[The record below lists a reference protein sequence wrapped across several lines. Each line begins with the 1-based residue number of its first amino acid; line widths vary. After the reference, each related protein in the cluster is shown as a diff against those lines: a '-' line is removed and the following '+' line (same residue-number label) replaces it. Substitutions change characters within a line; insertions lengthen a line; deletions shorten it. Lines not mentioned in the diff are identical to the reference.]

1 MLFPIE
7 NMPRP
12 LQVISSV
19 IPARYLVHGLRGVML
34 KGSGFGLLWPDLAAM
49 SLFALAILGLATARF
64 QRRVA

>member
-19 IPARYLVHGLRGVML
+19 IPARYLVHALRGILL
-34 KGSGFGLLWPDLAAM
+34 KGSGFALLWPDLVAM
-49 SLFALAILGLATARF
+49 VLFAAGILGLATARF
-64 QRRVA
+64 QRRIA